1 MVPMHILHIPFV
13 VAIMCSSGR
22 CDNMQVLQDLLRSD
36 LGPLMSA
43 DSQIEC
49 SRIAQG
55 LIACDVYA
63 PWKTA
68 CACCKRLK
76 DTFTVENVSVALATP
91 LEGIH
96 SIDISCALPA
106 KYHQCA

>member
-1 MVPMHILHIPFV
+1 M
-13 VAIMCSSGR
+13 G
-22 CDNMQVLQDLLRSD
+22 
-36 LGPLMSA
+36 A

-49 SRIAQG
+49 SRMYSG
-55 LIACDVYA
+55 VIACDVYA

-68 CACCKRLK
+68 CACCKQLK

-91 LEGIH
+91 LEDIDN
-96 SIDISCALPA
+96 IDISCALPA